1 MQKNPDFIVFFLNL
15 KHHDQYL
22 VPEGQQLYCRVITLK
37 SHVHIEAL
45 IKRWNLIGLI
55 YKQKDEK
62 EENFTWKRVRSD
74 PGRTLLNKLS
84 MRCKRLGALYSSSES
99 DSFSNVSGFVSTIFV
114 SLFSSLFGCTT
125 TFHIVIF

>member
-15 KHHDQYL
+15 KYHDQYL
-22 VPEGQQLYCRVITLK
+22 VPEGQQLYCGVITLK

-62 EENFTWKRVRSD
+62 EENFNLPESVWD
-74 PGRTLLNKLS
+74 QI
-84 MRCKRLGALYSSSES
+84 LGVHSWINSICVAK
-99 DSFSNVSGFVSTIFV
+99 D
-114 SLFSSLFGCTT
+114 
-125 TFHIVIF
+125 